1 MLIFIIWE
9 IHMSERKF
17 KTEVADLLH
26 LIIHSLYSNKEI
38 FLREL
43 ISNAS
48 DAIDKLR
55 YLSLVDEKLKG
66 FSFEPRIDITFSSED
81 KTLTIRDNGIGMDE
95 EDLNGNLGTI
105 ASSGT
110 RKFLASLS
118 DEQKHDSNLIG
129 QFGVGFYSAFMVA
142 KKITVI
148 SRKAGDGKAW
158 KWTSTGESS
167 YSITEGERDGQGTTI
182 ILSLNDEG
190 AEYANRWTL
199 QNLIKKY
206 SDNIAY
212 PIYLE
217 YDQTDYD
224 YEDKDADGNPKK
236 TVSHKVEQVNTASA
250 LWKRSKSSIKDEEYK
265 EFYKNSFY
273 DSEDPLFYIHTQA
286 EGATEYTTLFY
297 IPAKA
302 PFDMYYADYRP
313 GVKLYVKRVYITD
326 DDQDLLPSYLRFVR
340 GIIDSEDLPLN
351 VSREILQENRILMSI
366 RNASVKKLLGEF
378 RKISE
383 SNPELYEKFITQ
395 YNRPLKEGLYS
406 DYSQREALLE
416 LVRYRSSEK
425 DGFVSLN
432 EYKERMKEG
441 QKAIYYISGGKED
454 VLKASPLVAAYREK
468 GYEVLIMGDDIDDIV
483 ISTISEYKDIPL
495 KAINKKG
502 AMDDLRTDEDR
513 KKEEEKKPVA
523 DRIKAALG
531 DKVKDVVISTR
542 LTDSPAA
549 VIMGDDDP
557 SMQMQRLMKQMG
569 GEEVS
574 VRPILEINPDSPVIR
589 RIEESG
595 DDSFVAQ
602 LSAVILDQALLQEGV
617 MPSDPAS
624 FARNLTA
631 LLSK

>member
-236 TVSHKVEQVNTASA
+236 TMSHKVEQVNTASA

-313 GVKLYVKRVYITD
+313 GVK
-326 DDQDLLPSYLRFVR
+326 
-340 GIIDSEDLPLN
+340 
-351 VSREILQENRILMSI
+351 
-366 RNASVKKLLGEF
+366 
-378 RKISE
+378 
-383 SNPELYEKFITQ
+383 
-395 YNRPLKEGLYS
+395 
-406 DYSQREALLE
+406 
-416 LVRYRSSEK
+416 
-425 DGFVSLN
+425 
-432 EYKERMKEG
+432 
-441 QKAIYYISGGKED
+441 
-454 VLKASPLVAAYREK
+454 
-468 GYEVLIMGDDIDDIV
+468 
-483 ISTISEYKDIPL
+483 
-495 KAINKKG
+495 
-502 AMDDLRTDEDR
+502 
-513 KKEEEKKPVA
+513 
-523 DRIKAALG
+523 
-531 DKVKDVVISTR
+531 
-542 LTDSPAA
+542 
-549 VIMGDDDP
+549 
-557 SMQMQRLMKQMG
+557 
-569 GEEVS
+569 
-574 VRPILEINPDSPVIR
+574 
-589 RIEESG
+589 
-595 DDSFVAQ
+595 
-602 LSAVILDQALLQEGV
+602 
-617 MPSDPAS
+617 
-624 FARNLTA
+624 
-631 LLSK
+631 

>member
-1 MLIFIIWE
+1 
-9 IHMSERKF
+9 MSERKF
-17 KTEVADLLH
+17 KTEVTDLLH

-55 YLSLVDEKLKG
+55 YLSLTDEKLKG
-66 FSFEPRIDITFSSED
+66 FAFEPRIDITFSSDD
-81 KTLTIRDNGIGMDE
+81 KTLTIKDNGIGMDE
-95 EDLNGNLGTI
+95 DDLNNNLGTI

-110 RKFLASLS
+110 RKFLSSLT

-142 KKITVI
+142 KRITVT
-148 SRKAGDGKAW
+148 SRKAGDDKAW

-167 YSITEGERDGQGTTI
+167 YSITEAEREGQGTTI
-182 ILSLNDEG
+182 VLSLNEEG
-190 AEYANRWTL
+190 EEYANRWTL

-217 YDQTDYD
+217 FDQTDYD
-224 YEDKDADGNPKK
+224 YENKDADGNPKK
-236 TVSHKVEQVNTASA
+236 TVSHKIEQVNTASA
-250 LWKRSKSSIKDEEYK
+250 LWKRSKSSLKDEDYK
-265 EFYKNSFY
+265 EFYKNTFY

-351 VSREILQENRILMSI
+351 VSREILQENRVLLSI
-366 RNASVKKLLGEF
+366 KNASVKKLLSEF
-378 RKISE
+378 KKIAE
-383 SNPELYEKFITQ
+383 NNPELYAKFIAE

-406 DYSQREALLE
+406 DYSQRDTLLE
-416 LVRYRSSEK
+416 LVRYKSSEK
-425 DGFVSLN
+425 DGYVSLN

-454 VLKASPLVAAYREK
+454 VLKASPLVAAYKEK
-468 GYEVLIMGDDIDDIV
+468 GYEVLIMCDDIDDIV
-483 ISTISEYKDIPL
+483 ISTISSYKDVPL

-502 AMDDLRTDEDR
+502 AMDDLKTDDDK

-523 DRIKAALG
+523 EKIKAALG
-531 DKVKDVVISTR
+531 DKVKDVLVSTR
-542 LTDSPAA
+542 LTDTPAA

-557 SMQMQRLMKQMG
+557 SMQMQRLMKQMS

-574 VRPILEINPDSPVIR
+574 VKPILEINPDSPVIKK
-589 RIEESG
+589 IEGST
-595 DDSFVAQ
+595 DDSYVAR
-602 LSAVILDQALLQEGV
+602 LSSVILDQALLQEGV
-617 MPSDPAS
+617 MPSDPAA
-624 FARNLTA
+624 FAKNLTE
-631 LLSK
+631 LLSV